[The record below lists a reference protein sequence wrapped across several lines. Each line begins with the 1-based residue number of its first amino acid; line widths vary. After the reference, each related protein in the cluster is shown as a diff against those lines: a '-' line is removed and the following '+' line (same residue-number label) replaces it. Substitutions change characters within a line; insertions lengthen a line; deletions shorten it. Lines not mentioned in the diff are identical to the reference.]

1 MEYKTQ
7 RERVIEYLET
17 HDSLTSRE
25 AVYYLGIMDLPKRIS
40 EMVRDG
46 YPIKK
51 TMEPSPPKYG
61 RKQKDI
67 MHYSIAKEE
76 K

>member
-1 MEYKTQ
+1 MPKTQ
-7 RERVIEYLET
+7 RERIVEYLET

-46 YPIKK
+46 YPIRKTPVPRPHKK
-51 TMEPSPPKYG
+51 PVL
-61 RKQKDI
+61 
-67 MHYSIAKEE
+67 HYSIEKED
-76 K
+76 